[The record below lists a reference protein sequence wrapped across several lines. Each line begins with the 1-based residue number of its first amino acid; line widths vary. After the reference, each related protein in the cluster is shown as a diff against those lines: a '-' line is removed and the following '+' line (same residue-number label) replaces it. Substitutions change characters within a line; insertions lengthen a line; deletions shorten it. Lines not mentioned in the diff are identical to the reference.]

1 MAHKKD
7 EQRWQAECRQMLQ
20 RFTASSA
27 RTSHPH
33 WPAVTRPSG
42 PMALAA
48 SGHSCQNESK
58 HSAWAIL
65 SAIATC
71 SSCEDKL

>member
-1 MAHKKD
+1 MAHKRDK
-7 EQRWQAECRQMLQ
+7 QHWQAECRQMLQ
-20 RFTASSA
+20 HFTASSA

-42 PMALAA
+42 PTALAA
-48 SGHSCQNESK
+48 SGHSCQKESK
-58 HSAWAIL
+58 HPARAIL
-65 SAIATC
+65 SIITTC